1 MWFVNWTSVCNTT
14 IRICHLEA
22 GYQKIALSNCK
33 VTVVATLPLT
43 SIIRRAGKVIPLP
56 LRIRNAARCL
66 FWKVNTRK
74 RTKSKGTECL
84 LHALWM
90 IVVIEE
96 ALTNLIKNNIARVGN
111 TGNQINGAVTRKK
124 PTVHAVLLA
133 KTSPETRAIPAGISV
148 TNAIFES
155 GKGSKCFDGRSR
167 WILSS
172 NCAVHQRIVC
182 LFRRKRI
189 PVRTGNTSNKH

>member
-1 MWFVNWTSVCNTT
+1 MWLINWTSVCNATV
-14 IRICHLEA
+14 RICHLKT
-22 GYQKIALSNCK
+22 GYQQVALANSK
-33 VTVVATLPLT
+33 VTVVTTLPLT

-56 LRIRNAARCL
+56 LCIWNTARRL
-66 FWKVNTRK
+66 FWKINTRK
-74 RTKSKGTECL
+74 RAKSKSTECL
-84 LHALWM
+84 LHAFWM

-111 TGNQINGAVTRKK
+111 TGNQINCAVARKK
-124 PTVHAVLLA
+124 PAVHAVLLA